1 MLILTKEDIKKCI
14 TMQETI
20 ETCKSAMLSYSLK
33 KTNIPLRTN
42 ISVANHNGQVLFM
55 PGSPTSRFSM
65 ISTVPTP
72 FDEPRVL
79 STVSNSTGA

>member
-33 KTNIPLRTN
+33 KQIYH
-42 ISVANHNGQVLFM
+42 SVQTFL
-55 PGSPTSRFSM
+55 
-65 ISTVPTP
+65 
-72 FDEPRVL
+72 
-79 STVSNSTGA
+79 